1 VGLEPVDQ
9 LGNLD
14 KFATQYMEKPL
25 DTAVALGICMDLNPY
40 QGTAPWSNFEFANH
54 VLSSGG
60 GGRMVIISMAWF
72 SDLPDES
79 HEDGDTYEPDSKTV
93 AYWIERF

>member
-60 GGRMVIISMAWF
+60 GEW
-72 SDLPDES
+72 
-79 HEDGDTYEPDSKTV
+79 
-93 AYWIERF
+93 